1 MYAVYATGFQFEKT
15 TFELNEART
24 GSGGAINYFAT
35 ASPGTLLAFHS
46 CTFDSNSAEQNGGA
60 VLLAINPVQ
69 SGKNAPSAV
78 APAVVSLFS
87 TTFASNKAGP
97 RGGAIDASFPPNQ
110 PTNLRFK
117 HANCSSVPLCTQ
129 PDDITDNIQPGLFA
143 ENTARTWNRSV
154 VLRLDNVS
162 FAGNTAGTNAD
173 GAGNGGALAVTNGA
187 VETVSVTSTSN
198 TAGQYGGAFYLDGTA
213 SLHSTESTW
222 RNNALRRPGADGQH
236 IYAAAGAGEWRFAG
250 NTKFD
255 HAAAGTSGLAAAQ
268 IDGVVG
274 LDSASVRVSCPPGC
288 VQSEKSEWVDP
299 FLATS
304 DDWSLG
310 EGQAVTTTTNWIF
323 AREGRPQRSEQ
334 NHRPTKVSACAYI
347 IATSVLAVINVAPR
361 YWSWFSGDQ
370 SFSNIFDIL
379 VKPLKCSG
387 SLEGEATG
395 L

>member
-1 MYAVYATGFQFEKT
+1 MQWEKARAAPGRQF
-15 TFELNEART
+15 
-24 GSGGAINYFAT
+24 GAIVA
-35 ASPGTLLAFHS
+35 GKHLA
-46 CTFDSNSAEQNGGA
+46 CTGLGHHYVLYESLSAPLWKA
-60 VLLAINPVQ
+60 VLDVWAIFLHH
-69 SGKNAPSAV
+69 
-78 APAVVSLFS
+78 SL
-87 TTFASNKAGP
+87 T
-97 RGGAIDASFPPNQ
+97 R
-110 PTNLRFK
+110 
-117 HANCSSVPLCTQ
+117 
-129 PDDITDNIQPGLFA
+129 
-143 ENTARTWNRSV
+143 NRSV
-154 VLRLDNVS
+154 ILRLDNVS

-323 AREGRPQRSEQ
+323 VHDRP
-334 NHRPTKVSACAYI
+334 
-347 IATSVLAVINVAPR
+347 PR
-361 YWSWFSGDQ
+361 YDPLPP
-370 SFSNIFDIL
+370 NITVRNKTSCEELYFQNYLCGNPPPIY
-379 VKPLKCSG
+379 V
-387 SLEGEATG
+387 SLCIVLCIVG
-395 L
+395 